1 MYCDCL
7 WLVVIRLV
15 CADLIAWLLLLGD
28 CVLIVLVPSLLFLNM
43 ICFVDFVIV
52 VWFAWLLLWVLRVW
66 VCVIVSV
73 LEFICLFW

>member
-1 MYCDCL
+1 MVGCY
-7 WLVVIRLV
+7 WLV

-52 VWFAWLLLWVLRVW
+52 VWFVWLLL
-66 VCVIVSV
+66 
-73 LEFICLFW
+73 